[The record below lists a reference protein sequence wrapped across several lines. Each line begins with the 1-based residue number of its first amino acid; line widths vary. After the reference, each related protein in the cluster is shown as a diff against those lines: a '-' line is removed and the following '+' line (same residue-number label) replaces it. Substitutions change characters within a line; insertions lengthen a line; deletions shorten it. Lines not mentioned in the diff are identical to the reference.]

1 MGPMMKNKTLKS
13 ILITGL
19 TIILSIS
26 VSYAAS
32 EKLSGKAPNFT
43 LKSRLGKNI
52 KLSELRGQ
60 VVMLNFW
67 ASWCGPCRKEMPI
80 LEKIHK
86 KYKRLGFTLLG
97 VNVEENSR
105 DAKNYLKDV
114 RVTFPILFD
123 NRQRVS
129 KMYNVSAMPTTV
141 IIDRNGNKRFL
152 HKGYK
157 AGYENDY
164 KKQIKKLLRE

>member
-1 MGPMMKNKTLKS
+1 MKKNIFKVLSVIS
-13 ILITGL
+13 IALVF
-19 TIILSIS
+19 SMS
-26 VSYAAS
+26 SSYAAS
-32 EKLSGKAPNFT
+32 EKLSGKASNFT
-43 LKSRLGKNI
+43 LKSRSGKNI
-52 KLSELRGQ
+52 KLSELRGD

-67 ASWCGPCRKEMPI
+67 ASWCGPCRQEMPL

-114 RVTFPILFD
+114 KVTFPILFD
-123 NRQRVS
+123 TTQKTS
-129 KMYNVSAMPTTV
+129 KLFDVSAMPTT
-141 IIDRNGNKRFL
+141 ILIDRNGNKRYL

-157 AGYENDY
+157 PGYENDY
-164 KKQIKKLLRE
+164 KKEIKKLLRE